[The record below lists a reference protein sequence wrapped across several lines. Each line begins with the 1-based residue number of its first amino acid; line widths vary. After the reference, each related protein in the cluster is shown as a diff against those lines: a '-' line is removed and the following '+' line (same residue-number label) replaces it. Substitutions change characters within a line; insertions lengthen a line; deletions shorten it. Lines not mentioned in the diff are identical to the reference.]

1 MFHRN
6 RPTVGWRER
15 NAELSGSFVFGTKI
29 MLRDVISSIDYSFAA
44 EIALGLFVVAF
55 AIMIYGTLRLSRRTT
70 DRFAS
75 IPLSDR
81 VEDPRDGR

>member
-1 MFHRN
+1 
-6 RPTVGWRER
+6 
-15 NAELSGSFVFGTKI
+15 
-29 MLRDVISSIDYSFAA
+29 MLRDVISSVDYSLAA

-55 AIMIYGTLRLSRRTT
+55 AIMIYGTARLSRRTT

-81 VEDPRDGR
+81 VEDPRNGR